1 MFAKNLF
8 TYKEPKIISA
18 VPLAEIKEYLR
29 ELGISEKTEL
39 NYEYNGLGI
48 VITPCNDDTFP
59 DLGLP
64 RHVIEIHG
72 DPVRAEEFLSAFRFR
87 FLSAGG

>member
-8 TYKEPKIISA
+8 TYNEPKIISA
-18 VPLAEIKEYLR
+18 VPLAEIKEYLH
-29 ELGISEKTEL
+29 ELGSSEKTGL
-39 NYEYNGLGI
+39 NYEHNGLGI
-48 VITPCNDDTFP
+48 AITPCNDNTYP

-64 RHVIEIHG
+64 RHVIEVQG
-72 DPVRAEEFLSAFRFR
+72 DPEKAEEFLSAFRFR